1 MGGVLLLLGAFMLL
15 GRGGSTPAAA
25 PATIKPLHPV
35 TKGTAKQ
42 AAKAV
47 KKTTVT
53 RTRARRTAG
62 EAKAPLAPPK
72 VAKTDAATDG
82 MPSALSAA
90 LANHSVVIVSL
101 VVPDAPVDELAYA
114 EARAGAAKA
123 GAGFVRI
130 DASNN
135 DDVQALSTLVNTSAD
150 AGNRLLD
157 SPATLVFQQPHTLYV
172 RINGYVDAD
181 TIAQAAANAA
191 PAPATAAATGDG
203 SSAWITQVNAAC
215 TKLRSDLAGESFPT
229 KESAVIPFL
238 HKLVG
243 AVKATV
249 DKIRGVEPP
258 QGKRARVAAM
268 LAAYDRM
275 FKGIYQ
281 ELDAAQ
287 RHQLFKL
294 TPLQAQV
301 ERDGKLGDEI
311 AGELGANACVG

>member
-1 MGGVLLLLGAFMLL
+1 LPVDADRRNVNPRYRIYAAVGLGGVVLLLGAFMLL

-35 TKGTAKQ
+35 TKGPAKK

-47 KKTTVT
+47 RKTTVT
-53 RTRARRTAG
+53 RARAKRTVV
-62 EAKAPLAPPK
+62 KPKTPLAPPK
-72 VAKTDAATDG
+72 VAKTDGATDG

-114 EARAGAAKA
+114 EAKAGAAKA

-191 PAPATAAATGDG
+191 PAPT
-203 SSAWITQVNAAC
+203 SS
-215 TKLRSDLAGESFPT
+215 S
-229 KESAVIPFL
+229 
-238 HKLVG
+238 
-243 AVKATV
+243 
-249 DKIRGVEPP
+249 
-258 QGKRARVAAM
+258 
-268 LAAYDRM
+268 
-275 FKGIYQ
+275 
-281 ELDAAQ
+281 
-287 RHQLFKL
+287 
-294 TPLQAQV
+294 TP
-301 ERDGKLGDEI
+301 
-311 AGELGANACVG
+311 